1 MEDARSSKPIGFFD
15 SGVGGISV
23 LKKTIELMPGE
34 NFIYFGD
41 SKNAPYGVRP
51 LEEVKR
57 LTFEAVEFLLSR
69 GCKAIVIA
77 CNTATSVAIED
88 LREAYNHIPIIGIEP
103 ALKPAIEVGGQ
114 GKILIMATPITLAEK
129 KFNNLVKLYGSNSDV
144 SAVPCPGLAEL
155 IENGVLSGEELN
167 NYLREK
173 LKEFLNT
180 KISSIVLGCTHYPFI
195 KQEIINI
202 IGKDISI
209 IDGSE
214 GTARELMRKLDKNN
228 MLNTSTEKG
237 TVEIVNSSKEKSI
250 IELSYK
256 LLGIDRD

>member
-15 SGVGGISV
+15 SGVGGLSV

-41 SKNAPYGVRP
+41 SKNAPYGVKP

-88 LREAYNHIPIIGIEP
+88 LREVYNNIPIIGIEP
-103 ALKPAIEVGGQ
+103 ALKPAIEVGAQ
-114 GKILIMATPITLAEK
+114 GKILIMATPITLVEK
-129 KFNNLVKLYGSNSDV
+129 KFNNLVKLYGRNSDI

>member
-1 MEDARSSKPIGFFD
+1 MEDARSIKPIGFFD
-15 SGVGGISV
+15 SGVGGLSV

-41 SKNAPYGVRP
+41 SKNAPYGVKP

-57 LTFEAVEFLLSR
+57 LTFEAVEFLLNR

-88 LREAYNHIPIIGIEP
+88 LREAYNNIPIIGIEP
-103 ALKPAIEVGGQ
+103 ALKPAIEVGAQ

-144 SAVPCPGLAEL
+144 SAVPCAGLAEL

-202 IGKDISI
+202 IGKDIAI

-237 TVEIVNSSKEKSI
+237 TVEIINSSKEKSI